1 MGNFCSLGGTQV
13 VQDPY
18 MPFVPKVAA
27 KINSKLSLT
36 VRKGNMEGNEV
47 LFDAVG
53 MIYPGREEGSGITY
67 FITKMNK
74 DNTTTEEFV
83 PYFKREE
90 YKIKEIHFA
99 IRHDG
104 EKDKYNIIHYNDIEQ
119 GQGPKYPIKV
129 GYKITEPTVK

>member
-1 MGNFCSLGGTQV
+1 
-13 VQDPY
+13 
-18 MPFVPKVAA
+18 
-27 KINSKLSLT
+27 
-36 VRKGNMEGNEV
+36 
-47 LFDAVG
+47 
-53 MIYPGREEGSGITY
+53 
-67 FITKMNK
+67 MNK

-129 GYKITEPTVK
+129 GYKITEPTVN